1 MDYQELLDFWFEQL
15 EPKQWFAVDEQL
27 DQQITQQF
35 LPLLKQARAGELFTW
50 RQAALSSLAE
60 IILLDQFS
68 RNCFR
73 GSAKAFSNDPLALCL
88 AQQAV
93 AKGYDKQLAMH
104 QRAFIYMPYM
114 HSESLLIH
122 QQAERHFAQEGL
134 EQQYQFEL
142 KHKQIIERFGRYP
155 HRNELLGRS
164 SSPAELAFLAGPDS
178 SF

>member
-1 MDYQELLDFWFEQL
+1 MNHQSVLTFWFEQL
-15 EPKQWFAVDEQL
+15 KPTQWFAVDERL
-27 DQQITQQF
+27 DQQIKQQF
-35 LPLLKQARAGELFTW
+35 SALLAQAAAGELYSW
-50 RQAALSSLAE
+50 RQNAQASLAE

-73 GSAKAFSNDPLALCL
+73 GSAKAFANDSLALCL
-88 AQQAV
+88 AQHSV
-93 AKGYDKQLAMH
+93 DKGYDQQLSVN

-122 QQAERHFAQEGL
+122 EQAERHFSQTGL
-134 EQQYQFEL
+134 EKQYQFEL

-155 HRNELLGRS
+155 HRNQLLGRS